1 MGQVPFGDEADL
13 EPQHDPDS
21 SGLGC
26 SRSGIAF
33 AGCKSRVV
41 FVLSGRLGDVEQQQL
56 ERSALALAFSDFG
69 WSAIILLR
77 N

>member
-1 MGQVPFGDEADL
+1 
-13 EPQHDPDS
+13 
-21 SGLGC
+21 
-26 SRSGIAF
+26 
-33 AGCKSRVV
+33 
-41 FVLSGRLGDVEQQQL
+41 LGDVEQQQL